1 MDAVI
6 SDLLRIV
13 SEEIKI
19 YRNLIEHAR
28 RKTALLIQGRADAIL
43 ESNKLEEAFNV
54 KLRGLENEM
63 VSLCRDLSRIFR
75 IPYEQFTLLKL
86 ADNLEQPLA
95 QQIRSQT
102 ALFGNIVRQLKSI
115 SRRNM
120 RLIEKSIQYS
130 RGLLDLVSNARGS
143 YRPTGLF
150 KPPSMHPTFSQ
161 RA

>member
-1 MDAVI
+1 MDAEI
-6 SDLLRIV
+6 SDLLRII

-19 YRNLIEHAR
+19 YRNLIVHAQ
-28 RKTALLIQGRADAIL
+28 RKTALLIQGRVDAIL
-43 ESNKLEEAFNV
+43 ESDKLEEAFNV

-63 VSLCRDLSRIFR
+63 AGLCRYLSRIFR
-75 IPYEQFTLLKL
+75 IPDEQFTLLRL

-102 ALFGNIVRQLKSI
+102 ALFGNMVKQLKSV

-130 RGLLDLVSNARGS
+130 KGLLDFVSVATGS
-143 YRPTGLF
+143 YKQTGLF
-150 KPPSMHPTFSQ
+150 KPPFMHPTFSQ

>member
-6 SDLLRIV
+6 SDLLRIIN
-13 SEEIKI
+13 EEIKI

-28 RKTALLIQGRADAIL
+28 RKTALLIQGRVDALL
-43 ESNKLEEAFNV
+43 ESNKIEEAFN
-54 KLRGLENEM
+54 LRLRALENQM
-63 VSLCRDLSRIFR
+63 VGLCRDLSLVFR
-75 IPYEQFTLLKL
+75 IPREEFTLLRL

-102 ALFGNIVRQLKSI
+102 ALFGNIVGQLKSV

-130 RGLLDLVSNARGS
+130 RGLLDLVSNATGS
-143 YRPTGLF
+143 YKQTGLF
-150 KPPSMHPTFSQ
+150 KPPSVHPTFSQ

>member
-13 SEEIKI
+13 SEEIKV

-28 RKTALLIQGRADAIL
+28 RKTALLIQGRVDAIL
-43 ESNKLEEAFNV
+43 ESNRVEETFNV
-54 KLRGLENEM
+54 KLRSLEDEM
-63 VSLCRDLSRIFR
+63 VGLCRDLSRVFR
-75 IPYEQFTLLKL
+75 IPHEEFTLLRL

-102 ALFGNIVRQLKSI
+102 ALFGNIVRQLKSV

-130 RGLLDLVSNARGS
+130 RGLLDLISNATGS
-143 YRPTGLF
+143 YKQTGLF
-150 KPPSMHPTFSQ
+150 KPPSVHPRFSQ